1 MSFTAF
7 HLCYLGNKLWVQ
19 VEHVCTHQQV
29 GSLMS
34 GRAVTYQKSMHAH
47 GESRGGETFTLSF
60 STTVPPLFFLDF
72 PGLFLHPP
80 PLPPSYSP
88 PSWISLKCRG
98 DASSSNRRRVSR
110 RGANRVDSEEP
121 EMIQK

>member
-1 MSFTAF
+1 
-7 HLCYLGNKLWVQ
+7 
-19 VEHVCTHQQV
+19 
-29 GSLMS
+29 MS

-88 PSWISLKCRG
+88 PSWISLPRG
-98 DASSSNRRRVSR
+98 RKKPAQGSSPYTLREIRNR
-110 RGANRVDSEEP
+110 
-121 EMIQK
+121 Q